1 MMDSEN
7 KSPEVAEILLSEA
20 QVLAEPE
27 MRKLAH
33 LPLLTVFYLGLQRQ
47 ISSTPVTALELA
59 AYLGLE
65 VRVVEGLLAFLQKR
79 GWVCSFS
86 QELPAYSLTRDF
98 DQLTVKDLLEMVAEI
113 QRQLKNV
120 GVRAQGLE
128 ARSDDERYRKLYS
141 DLASEILQLFGRDA
155 VNQMPV

>member
-113 QRQLKNV
+113 QRQLKNA

>member
-1 MMDSEN
+1 MAYLEN
-7 KSPEVAEILLSEA
+7 KVPEVAEILLSDA

-65 VRVVEGLLAFLQKR
+65 VRVVEGLLNFLQHR

-98 DQLTVKDLLEMVAEI
+98 EQFTVKELLEMVGEI
-113 QRQLKNV
+113 QRQLKKM
-120 GVRAQGLE
+120 GAKTQEGERQ
-128 ARSDDERYRKLYS
+128 SDDERYRKLYS